1 MQYRLG
7 IDVGNTNTDCVL
19 LGADGRLVAKVKQSV
34 TADIA
39 TSIRQAVA
47 AVLDRSGIPAAE
59 VAYAMLGTTQVTNA
73 ILERRRLASVGL
85 LRIGAPATQ
94 AVDPLA
100 GWPEDLRQVV
110 LRRSATV
117 QGGHEYD
124 GRQISPLDRDAIRRF
139 IEDAR
144 AEISSL
150 AVVSVFSPVSA
161 EHELWVRQLAQSID
175 PALPV
180 SLSHEL
186 GSIGFLE
193 RESATVLNA
202 AVAQAARRATLAFAE
217 ALRSAGI
224 GARTYLSQNDGTLMS
239 SEYALRYPIFTVA
252 CGPTNSMR
260 GAAFLSGVEDAVV
273 VDVGGTSTDIGALR
287 GGFPLESSAAVEF
300 GGIRT
305 NFRMPDLVSLA
316 LGGGSRVRVDP
327 EGVKVGPDSVGYDLD
342 RAARIFGG
350 DTLTLSDVAVAEGA
364 CRIGHQAPLVD
375 PALSRSAYGLF
386 VHAVEEGIER
396 MRISPEPL
404 PLVFVG
410 GGSVLLPDALGGASQ
425 VLRPKHFDVANAI
438 GAAMAEVSGRSDRVY
453 SFSGRGR
460 EAVLSE
466 AVAAAEADAI
476 RAGADPE
483 GLEVREIEEIPMAY
497 LSSDSV
503 RVRAVVAGHLRRDP
517 A

>member
-1 MQYRLG
+1 VQYRLG

-39 TSIRQAVA
+39 ASIRQAVA
-47 AVLDRSGIPAAE
+47 AVLDRSGIKAAE

-73 ILERRRLASVGL
+73 ILERRRLAGVGL

-342 RAARIFGG
+342 TAARIFGG

-364 CRIGHQAPLVD
+364 CRIGHHAPDVD

-386 VHAVEEGIER
+386 VHAVEEGSNACASARSRFPSSWSGEAASFCPTGWAGR
-396 MRISPEPL
+396 RKCFARSTSTWRTRSARPWRRSP
-404 PLVFVG
+404 
-410 GGSVLLPDALGGASQ
+410 AARTAST
-425 VLRPKHFDVANAI
+425 P
-438 GAAMAEVSGRSDRVY
+438 SP
-453 SFSGRGR
+453 
-460 EAVLSE
+460 
-466 AVAAAEADAI
+466 AAAGKQSSRRLSPPPRPTRSAPA
-476 RAGADPE
+476 R
-483 GLEVREIEEIPMAY
+483 IPTASRCARSRRSPWRTSPATASACAP
-497 LSSDSV
+497 SSPDT
-503 RVRAVVAGHLRRDP
+503 
-517 A
+517 